1 MNFYWL
7 EDLYGLIAK
16 HGQFGIEAD
25 LSALDLDDLWR
36 LYLHLSRL
44 IVT

>member
-1 MNFYWL
+1 MNSYWL

-16 HGQFGIEAD
+16 HGQFDMEAD
-25 LSALDLDDLWR
+25 LSTLDLDDLWG

-44 IVT
+44 IES